1 MFRCSEMKILE
12 QQGAKVAK
20 DYESVTVS
28 NSLVLAVYDLCD
40 LCDLLFPF
48 VRAQPDSDKE
58 I

>member
-40 LCDLLFPF
+40 LLFPF
-48 VRAQPDSDKE
+48 VRAQPDSDKK